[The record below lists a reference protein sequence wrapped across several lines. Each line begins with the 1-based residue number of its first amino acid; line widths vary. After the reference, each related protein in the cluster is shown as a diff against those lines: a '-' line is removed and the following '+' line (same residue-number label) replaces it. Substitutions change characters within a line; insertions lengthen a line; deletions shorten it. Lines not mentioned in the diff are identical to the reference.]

1 MGCAKSKPIIQIN
14 VVEPREKIFLTR
26 EEFTGYKSFHQLL
39 TKKNIVSPT
48 SGYRIYVGD
57 DTIDPYSSVRVYEE
71 IKIRIFDGTVH
82 VPHRT
87 LQMLTLYRR

>member
-14 VVEPREKIFLTR
+14 VVEPRQKIFLTR
-26 EEFTGYKSFHQLL
+26 EEFLSYKSFHQFL
-39 TKKNIVSPT
+39 TKKNIVFPT

-57 DTIDPYSSVRVYEE
+57 TTIDPYSPVKIYDE

-87 LQMLTLYRR
+87 LQMVTLYRR

>member
-1 MGCAKSKPIIQIN
+1 MGCANSKPIIQIN
-14 VVEPREKIFLTR
+14 VVEPRQKIFLTR
-26 EEFTGYKSFHQLL
+26 EEFISYKSFHQFLVAE
-39 TKKNIVSPT
+39 NIVFPT

-57 DTIDPYSSVRVYEE
+57 TYIDPFSPVKVFDE

-87 LQMLTLYRR
+87 LQMVTLYRR

>member
-1 MGCAKSKPIIQIN
+1 MGCGQSKPIIQIN
-14 VVEPREKIFLTR
+14 VIEPRQKIFLTR
-26 EEFTGYKSFHQLL
+26 EEFLSYKSFHQFL
-39 TKKNIVSPT
+39 TKKNIVFPT

-57 DTIDPYSSVRVYEE
+57 TNIDPYSPVKIYNE

-87 LQMLTLYRR
+87 LQMVTLYRR